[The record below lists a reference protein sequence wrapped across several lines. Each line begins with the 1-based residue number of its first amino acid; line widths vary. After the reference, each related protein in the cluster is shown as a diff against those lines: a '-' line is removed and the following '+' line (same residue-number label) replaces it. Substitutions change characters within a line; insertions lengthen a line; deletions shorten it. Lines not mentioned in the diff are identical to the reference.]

1 MSCRVRLWA
10 WAPAPRRPSAVCAP
24 GWTVTRFEP
33 RERNWVCTCT
43 DAPLPTETIAMT
55 DATPM
60 MTPSIVSA
68 ERSLLTMIDWSADR
82 SESRSLTGPP
92 PRGCAGRPSRSAR
105 PSGARPL
112 PAATVHER
120 QLDVLER
127 IQPWQE
133 IEGLEDESDVPVA
146 QCRQP
151 VVAQRPDLL
160 AGEDIR
166 AAVGHVEAPE
176 DVHHRRLP
184 GSRGPHER
192 DELAFPHVE
201 IGAAEGVDDV
211 VLPHAVGLRDPTKLE
226 DRLVHRTTGP
236 PPPPPGPNPGWPEV
250 AARGCGSTT
259 TSPSSSPVRTS
270 VTVSLLIPNV
280 ASASTVCPSFITC
293 T

>member
-112 PAATVHER
+112 PGGAVHER

-166 AAVGHVEAPE
+166 AAVGHVE
-176 DVHHRRLP
+176 V
-184 GSRGPHER
+184 
-192 DELAFPHVE
+192 
-201 IGAAEGVDDV
+201 GAAEGVDDV

-259 TSPSSSPVRTS
+259 TSPSSRPVRTS

-280 ASASTVCPSFITC
+280 ASVSTVCPSFITC